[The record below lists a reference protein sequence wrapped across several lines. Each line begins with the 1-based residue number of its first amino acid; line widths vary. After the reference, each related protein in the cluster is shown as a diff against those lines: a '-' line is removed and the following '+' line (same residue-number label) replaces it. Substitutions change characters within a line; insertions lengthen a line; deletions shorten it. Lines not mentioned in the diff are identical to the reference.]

1 MNIIFAKHA
10 THQKRF
16 AFIVPNEL
24 VPHIKKDMDVLVET
38 KKGLQM
44 ARTVTG
50 IFTGDGAMDVA
61 TQNGAYMPLKPVVS
75 IVSKEMLAVIRASV
89 QGELRKA
96 IFDALN
102 SPTAKPR
109 VSDMDMFF

>member
-10 THQKRF
+10 NHQKQF
-16 AFIVPNEL
+16 AFSVPDYL

-50 IFTGDGAMDVA
+50 IFSGDGALDVA
-61 TQNGAYMPLKPVVS
+61 AQGGAYLPIKPVVS
-75 IVSKEMLAVIRASV
+75 IVSKEMIAVVRE
-89 QGELRKA
+89 QLKA
-96 IFDALN
+96 DIM
-102 SPTAKPR
+102 KR
-109 VSDMDMFF
+109 VYEAFMPNPVTNAPDDLPFF